1 MTKEKNSKKNNNKED
16 EHMITLKRHCSP
28 DVSLEKSLKQMKLIR
43 KNKLSKTTWN
53 EFKKELKNDDP
64 ED

>member
-1 MTKEKNSKKNNNKED
+1 
-16 EHMITLKRHCSP
+16 MITIKRHCSP

-43 KNKLSKTTWN
+43 KNKLRKTTWN
-53 EFKKELKNDDP
+53 QFKKELKNDDQ

>member
-1 MTKEKNSKKNNNKED
+1 MF
-16 EHMITLKRHCSP
+16 TLKRHCSP

-43 KNKLSKTTWN
+43 KNRLSKTTWN
-53 EFKKELKNDDP
+53 EFKKELKNDDL